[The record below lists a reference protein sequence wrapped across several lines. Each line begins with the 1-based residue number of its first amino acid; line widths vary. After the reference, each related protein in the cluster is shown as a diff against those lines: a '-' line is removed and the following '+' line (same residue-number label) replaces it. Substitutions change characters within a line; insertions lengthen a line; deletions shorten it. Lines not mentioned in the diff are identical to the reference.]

1 MATHSSILV
10 PDKLPSMES
19 QRIEHNHNLAT
30 KQQQQQML
38 FGSFFFFFF
47 FLTSNREVLVSFKHC
62 CIPLPSPL
70 QAMEH

>member
-30 KQQQQQML
+30 KQQQQML
-38 FGSFFFFFF
+38 FGSLFFFF

>member
-30 KQQQQQML
+30 KQQQQML
-38 FGSFFFFFF
+38 FGSLLFF

>member
-30 KQQQQQML
+30 KQQQQML
-38 FGSFFFFFF
+38 FGSLFFF

>member
-30 KQQQQQML
+30 KQQQQML
-38 FGSFFFFFF
+38 FGSFFFF